1 MLTCTI
7 PQSVFEASPYSLVL
21 ADPVRAKV
29 DATNVKGTSDQSA
42 VGGSATI
49 IQVPDAPL
57 TLTENTS
64 VTRTP
69 TSLPLQWTAGNS
81 DGGSAIL
88 DYRVQSR
95 VLGGTY
101 SDLVVTVDANTLSYE
116 ATALTSGT
124 TYEFRVYARNQF
136 GDSLPS
142 SELQLLAAYIPDV
155 PTNVVTSIVDAK
167 VKV

>member
-1 MLTCTI
+1 M
-7 PQSVFEASPYSLVL
+7 L
-21 ADPVRAKV
+21 ADLVRAKV

-64 VTRTP
+64 ERTP
-69 TSLPLQWTAGNS
+69 TSLGLQWTAGNS
-81 DGGSAIL
+81 NGGSAIL

-95 VLGGTY
+95 EAGGTY
-101 SDLVVTVDANTLSYE
+101 SDLVTVDANTLSYV
-116 ATALTSGT
+116 ATSLTSGT
-124 TYEFRVYARNQF
+124 TYEFRMFARNQF

>member
-1 MLTCTI
+1 M
-7 PQSVFEASPYSLVL
+7 FEASPYSLVL
-21 ADPVRAKV
+21 ADLVRAKV

-95 VLGGTY
+95 AVGGTY
-101 SDLVVTVDANTLSYE
+101 SDLVTVDANTLSYV
-116 ATALTSGT
+116 ATSLTSGT
-124 TYEFRVYARNQF
+124 TYEFRVFARNQF

>member
-21 ADPVRAKV
+21 ADLVRAKV
-29 DATNVKGTSDQSA
+29 DATNVKGTSDESA

-64 VTRTP
+64 ERTP
-69 TSLPLQWTAGNS
+69 TSLGLQWTAGNS

-95 VLGGTY
+95 EVGGTY
-101 SDLVVTVDANTLSYE
+101 SDLVTVDANTLSYV
-116 ATALTSGT
+116 ATSLTSGT

-136 GDSLPS
+136 GDSQPS

>member
-1 MLTCTI
+1 M
-7 PQSVFEASPYSLVL
+7 
-21 ADPVRAKV
+21 

-95 VLGGTY
+95 AVGGTY
-101 SDLVVTVDANTLSYE
+101 SDLVTVDANTLSYV
-116 ATALTSGT
+116 ATSLTSGT
-124 TYEFRVYARNQF
+124 TYEFRVFARNQF

>member
-1 MLTCTI
+1 M
-7 PQSVFEASPYSLVL
+7 
-21 ADPVRAKV
+21 
-29 DATNVKGTSDQSA
+29 DATNVKGTSDESA

-64 VTRTP
+64 ERTP
-69 TSLPLQWTAGNS
+69 TSLGLQWTAGNS

-95 VLGGTY
+95 EVGGTY
-101 SDLVVTVDANTLSYE
+101 SDLVTVDANTLSYV
-116 ATALTSGT
+116 ATSLTSGT